1 MVLVQSPTTTTA
13 INSTTNNDY
22 LSFPTD
28 MSGPNPS
35 AVGVSPQ
42 ISSAP
47 YFDSHGFGVCQLT
60 TVGTSDATIRTLV
73 LIPISASP
81 YRKVLIA
88 KIFFRQIFG
97 YADSPSI
104 SINDLVSTVS
114 LYFDMSTATA
124 EWEAEA
130 AAIAICDSL
139 FLETTYLM
147 LASSLQRESPSL
159 LMILTTTHAT
169 FLTLLFAPLLILT
182 PFIFEHQITFI
193 GLNFLCAY
201 LTIPVLLQL
210 IFRCQILLLLPI
222 KPR

>member
-97 YADSPSI
+97 YVDSPSI

-130 AAIAICDSL
+130 AAIAIRDSIFFVDNISDVG
-139 FLETTYLM
+139 FLTSKGKSVTINDLDNHPRDLSYFTFR
-147 LASSLQRESPSL
+147 SSLNPHTVYFR
-159 LMILTTTHAT
+159 
-169 FLTLLFAPLLILT
+169 APNT
-182 PFIFEHQITFI
+182 VHQF
-193 GLNFLCAY
+193 
-201 LTIPVLLQL
+201 
-210 IFRCQILLLLPI
+210 
-222 KPR
+222 